1 MKKETFHL
9 LLNFLIIL
17 RIDLYPLYRR
27 YKKAKSLVKN
37 APHRL
42 HGRFLTRLFPF
53 LCRVIK
59 RIRRIFA
66 TLFANSLRKNYSFV
80 NSNCFRFSYASNI
93 PAIYVFTWQSN
104 SASSFLAIR
113 VSTISLCSSD
123 SSSSSTALSASF
135 SSLNR
140 F

>member
-9 LLNFLIIL
+9 LMNFLIIL
-17 RIDLYPLYRR
+17 RIDLHPLSRR

-66 TLFANSLRKNYSFV
+66 TLFATSLRK
-80 NSNCFRFSYASNI
+80 I
-93 PAIYVFTWQSN
+93 TP
-104 SASSFLAIR
+104 
-113 VSTISLCSSD
+113 
-123 SSSSSTALSASF
+123 SSTQTALESHMRLTFLPYMYSHGSQILLHLF
-135 SSLNR
+135 LQLEYLQYLSVLLTVPVHQLL
-140 F
+140 

>member
-17 RIDLYPLYRR
+17 RIDLHPLSRR

-59 RIRRIFA
+59 KIRRIFA
-66 TLFANSLRKNYSFV
+66 TLFANPSREITPL
-80 NSNCFRFSYASNI
+80 
-93 PAIYVFTWQSN
+93 
-104 SASSFLAIR
+104 
-113 VSTISLCSSD
+113 STQ
-123 SSSSSTALSASF
+123 TALKFHMRLAFLPYMYLHGSRIQLHLF
-135 SSLNR
+135 SQLEYLQYPSVPLTVPVHQLL
-140 F
+140 